1 MRVNGAKF
9 PAALV
14 AAALAAAGCGGSAG
28 EGGGGGGGFQMPPT
42 AVEVAPVV
50 VAPIADV
57 FETVGSLE
65 AGEAVTVVSE
75 IDAAVVSLPFREGD
89 RVSKG
94 ALLAQLDD
102 AELAADLAR
111 AEALRDQA
119 KSMADRVQ
127 SVVEQGAAA
136 PQDWD
141 DAEADLRVAEAN
153 ADLARARLA
162 KTRILAP
169 FSGVVG
175 AREVSPGAFL
185 RAGQRITD
193 LAQLDELKVVFAVP
207 ERYASE
213 LRRGRE
219 VVVSTTAYPGYEL
232 SGKIDVV
239 DPTLDPST
247 RSVRVI
253 ARMENPERRFRPGMS
268 ANVRSV
274 LAARESALTVPSEAV
289 FAEGAEFLVYVV
301 QPDTTVARTPIK
313 LGIRLTGSVEVLEGL
328 TAGSLVVRAGHQ
340 KLFPGA
346 KVFAVNSQS
355 PPAGGGAPDGG
366 TAPTEGAAAP
376 AEDAAA
382 SGESTS

>member
-1 MRVNGAKF
+1 MRANGAKF
-9 PAALV
+9 PAALA
-14 AAALAAAGCGGSAG
+14 AAALAAAGCGGSAS
-28 EGGGGGGGFQMPPT
+28 EGGGGGEGGGFQMPPT

-57 FETVGSLE
+57 FETVGGLE
-65 AGEAVTVVSE
+65 AGEAVHVVSE
-75 IDAAVVSLPFREGD
+75 IDAAVISLPFREGD
-89 RVSKG
+89 RVGKG

-119 KSMADRVQ
+119 KSMADRVK

-162 KTRILAP
+162 KTRITAP

-185 RAGQRITD
+185 RAGSRITD

-207 ERYASE
+207 ERYAAD
-213 LRRGRE
+213 LHRGRE
-219 VVVSTTAYPGYEL
+219 VTVSTTAYPGYEL

-239 DPTLDPST
+239 DPTLDPAT

-253 ARMENPERRFRPGMS
+253 ARMENPEQRFRPGMS

-301 QPDTTVARTPIK
+301 QEDGTVARTPIQ
-313 LGIRLTGSVEVLEGL
+313 LGIRLTGSVEVVQGL
-328 TAGSLVVRAGHQ
+328 TEGQLVVRAGHQ
-340 KLFPGA
+340 KLYPGA
-346 KVFAVNSQS
+346 KVMAVNSQA
-355 PPAGGGAPDGG
+355 PAGGGGGPIAPP
-366 TAPTEGAAAP
+366 AGAAAP
-376 AEDAAA
+376 AE
-382 SGESTS
+382 GEDGAGEPTT

>member
-1 MRVNGAKF
+1 MRANGAKF
-9 PAALV
+9 LPALV

-28 EGGGGGGGFQMPPT
+28 EGGGEGGGFQMPPT

-65 AGEAVTVVSE
+65 AGEAVEVVSE
-75 IDAAVVSLPFREGD
+75 IDATVTSMPFREGD
-89 RVSKG
+89 RVGKG

-111 AEALRDQA
+111 VEALRDQA
-119 KSMADRVQ
+119 RSMAERVK

-162 KTRILAP
+162 KTRISAP

-185 RAGQRITD
+185 RTGTRITD

-219 VVVSTTAYPGYEL
+219 VTVSTTAYPGYEL
-232 SGKIDVV
+232 TGKVDVV
-239 DPTLDPST
+239 DPIVDPAT

-253 ARMENPERRFRPGMS
+253 ARVDNPEGHFLPGMS

-301 QPDTTVARTPIK
+301 QEDGSVARTPIQ
-313 LGIRLTGSVEVLEGL
+313 LGIRLTGSVEVTQGLAEGQ
-328 TAGSLVVRAGHQ
+328 LVVRAGHQ
-340 KLFPGA
+340 KLYPGA
-346 KVFAVNSQS
+346 KVMAVNSQAS
-355 PPAGGGAPDGG
+355 SAGAGGATAEGAAPGEG
-366 TAPTEGAAAP
+366 APTEG
-376 AEDAAA
+376 ETEGDR
-382 SGESTS
+382 TS